1 MNRSF
6 YARYAWLILIVA
18 AVPVPAIV
26 WGTIRAFQESN
37 NNVSQWLPQDFPET
51 ETYRNFRTLFG
62 ADDFV
67 LISWE
72 GCTLD
77 DPRLEELAGQLVPP
91 PEQHG
96 ADDGTEY
103 FAKVIT
109 GPRMLDTL
117 TGLPFKLSRDEA
129 LKRLEGTLIGQDGK
143 STCAVITLSELGDTD
158 RCKTLAALAD
168 IAVQR
173 CGLNRDEL
181 HLGGDT
187 VFNAAIDTES
197 RQAVRKWIGL
207 SILVA
212 LAVAWLCLR
221 RARLM
226 VMIFV
231 VSVYGAG
238 VATATI
244 YYTGGQMNLAM
255 VMVPVL
261 VYVLTLSASVHLCNY
276 YRDVLR
282 ESGPAGAPIKAM
294 AAGWMPCMLSAVTT
308 ALGLGSLYVS
318 HVVPVKMFGFY
329 SAVGILLSL
338 GTLFLLLPAMMEI
351 WPLSDGS
358 QSAAS
363 RLECPTARRDRFLG
377 SLAGFMVRFHRS
389 VIVVCLVLMVFCGC
403 GVALIKT
410 SVRPIKF
417 FHQQSKCIQD
427 YRWLCDRIGAMTT
440 SEVVLCIDKDSRMTL
455 LEQIELVD
463 NVEKEV
469 GAVDYIDATLSAAT
483 FVPSL
488 DESAPGAGRAG
499 RAALK
504 VIGMRNTAAM
514 RRRILDKR
522 LAGSRDVLIDHRY
535 LYENSEQTFWRITA
549 RAAPVDNL
557 DYDYILKQVQ
567 QRVDTFLQNRFPNS
581 EHVTTFYTGSTPL
594 VLAAQ
599 RELLAGLFKSFCLAF
614 VLIVVVMVLL
624 LRNVSTGMVVMLPNV
639 FPAVVT
645 FGTMGLAGGMVDVG
659 AMMTASVA
667 LGIAVDD
674 TLHFM
679 AWFRRA
685 MMRGQTRQSAI
696 VEAYRRCAPAMTHTT
711 LIAGLAMLVFA
722 VSAFQPV
729 AQFGLLIFILLA
741 AALVGDLVLLPALL
755 ATRVGDV
762 APREV

>member
-1 MNRSF
+1 MDRSF

-18 AVPVPAIV
+18 AVPIPVIV
-26 WGTIRAFQESN
+26 WGAIRAFQESN

-77 DPRLEELAGQLVPP
+77 DPRLEELAGELVPP
-91 PEQHG
+91 PEQRRMG
-96 ADDGTEY
+96 DGTEY
-103 FAKVIT
+103 FSKVIT
-109 GPRMLDTL
+109 GPGMLDTL
-117 TGLPFKLSRDEA
+117 TGPPFKLSRDEA
-129 LKRLEGTLIGQDGK
+129 LKRLEGTLVGPDGK

-158 RCKTLAALAD
+158 RCKTLDALTD

-173 CGLNRDEL
+173 CGLNRDGL
-181 HLGGDT
+181 RLGGDT

-212 LAVAWLCLR
+212 LAVAWSCLR

-238 VATATI
+238 VATAVI
-244 YYTGGQMNLAM
+244 YYTGGRMNLAM

-261 VYVLTLSASVHLCNY
+261 IYVLTLSASVHLCNY

-282 ESGPAGAPIKAM
+282 ESGPAGAPLKAM

-318 HVVPVKMFGFY
+318 HVVPVKMFGLY

-351 WPLSDGS
+351 WPL
-358 QSAAS
+358 AAS
-363 RLECPTARRDRFLG
+363 RSECPTARRDRFLR

-417 FHQQSKCIQD
+417 FHPQSKCIQD
-427 YRWLCDRIGAMTT
+427 YHWLCDRIGAMTT
-440 SEVVLCIDKDSRMTL
+440 SEVVLCIDKNSRMTL

-463 NVEKEV
+463 SVEQEV
-469 GAVDYIDATLSAAT
+469 GAVDYINATLSAAT

-488 DESAPGAGRAG
+488 DESTPKAGRAG
-499 RAALK
+499 RAVLK
-504 VIGMRNTAAM
+504 AIGMRDTAAM

-522 LAGSRDVLIDHRY
+522 LAGSRDILIDHRY

-549 RAAPVDNL
+549 RAAPFDKL

-567 QRVDTFLQNRFPNS
+567 QRVDTFLKNRVPNS
-581 EHVTTFYTGSTPL
+581 VYVTTLYTGSTPL

-614 VLIVVVMVLL
+614 VLIAVVMVLL
-624 LRNVSTGMVVMLPNV
+624 LRNVSTGMVLMLPNV

-645 FGTMGLAGGMVDVG
+645 FGTMGLAGVLVDVG

-679 AWFRRA
+679 AWFQRA
-685 MMRGQTRQSAI
+685 MMRGQTRQTAI

-711 LIAGLAMLVFA
+711 LIAGLAMLVFV

-762 APREV
+762 TPGTD